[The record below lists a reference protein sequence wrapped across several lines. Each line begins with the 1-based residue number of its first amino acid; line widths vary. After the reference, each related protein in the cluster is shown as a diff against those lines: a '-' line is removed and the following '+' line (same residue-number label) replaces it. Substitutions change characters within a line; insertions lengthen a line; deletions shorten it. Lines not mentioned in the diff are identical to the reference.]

1 VTGTPRSRLPLVSV
15 CVLLTVGAGG
25 AASSVQAARP
35 QLSVGMVLVGP
46 SIGRSYVTSP
56 VAGLE
61 RAVKRLGIH
70 GLALT
75 PPVTEGFAPSLTT
88 LAREG
93 FDLIM
98 GIGFEEGADIVRVA
112 RRFPHVRFALIDTS
126 AQMVAKHPPTN
137 VLGLV
142 FTEQQVGYLAGYLA
156 ALMEDRRRPPHII
169 STVGGFP
176 VPAVQRYIGGFQAGA
191 RSADPHIRLLNDYSD
206 DFDNTDICRSLA
218 QAQIAKGSGVVFQ
231 VAGGCGKGALS
242 AARANHVFGIGVDI
256 DQSYLGRFILTSA
269 LKRWDSAVFQTIRR
283 LQTGSLPRSG
293 DVVFDYRSG
302 DMGLGRISPVVPRRI
317 LRRVEKLERAMAAGR
332 IRHIPSAPLSPR

>member
-1 VTGTPRSRLPLVSV
+1 
-15 CVLLTVGAGG
+15 
-25 AASSVQAARP
+25 
-35 QLSVGMVLVGP
+35 MVLVGP

-142 FTEQQVGYLAGYLA
+142 FTEQQVG
-156 ALMEDRRRPPHII
+156 
-169 STVGGFP
+169 
-176 VPAVQRYIGGFQAGA
+176 
-191 RSADPHIRLLNDYSD
+191 
-206 DFDNTDICRSLA
+206 
-218 QAQIAKGSGVVFQ
+218 
-231 VAGGCGKGALS
+231 
-242 AARANHVFGIGVDI
+242 
-256 DQSYLGRFILTSA
+256 
-269 LKRWDSAVFQTIRR
+269 
-283 LQTGSLPRSG
+283 
-293 DVVFDYRSG
+293 
-302 DMGLGRISPVVPRRI
+302 
-317 LRRVEKLERAMAAGR
+317 
-332 IRHIPSAPLSPR
+332 